1 MRRRGFL
8 VTVVCSPPFAFAA
21 AAAFA
26 ASGEAKAAAAVV
38 VKSAAFALHQPQCEA
53 ATASDDCDGLN
64 NFRNIRHHDIST
76 KNDVLFSLL
85 TGKKIM

>member
-8 VTVVCSPPFAFAA
+8 VAVPVAA
-21 AAAFA
+21 RFA
-26 ASGEAKAAAAVV
+26 ASEVAEVLVVAVV

-53 ATASDDCDGLN
+53 ATASDDGLN